1 VTDVLLSS
9 SVGWSLLAAL
19 SALWIFLGWYW
30 GRRAKSL
37 DGYMLAGRNVG
48 LALGT
53 ATAVATWIT
62 SNTTMLAPQFALQLG
77 VWGMVGYST
86 AALGLLLFAPIARRV
101 RALMPGGYTSA
112 EFIRLR
118 YGRRAWGVFL
128 VISLFY
134 AMTWLVS
141 MAMAGGK
148 LLEALSGIPYAWG
161 MTVILTVCVL
171 YTLMGGLFAVI
182 GTDFIQS
189 WLILVGLVVVA
200 VAVLVN
206 VSAETVH
213 AELAVRRPG
222 LLMVLMPAAIMAFF
236 NNMLFGLGEVFHSNV
251 WWSRA
256 FAMREGVGARAYG
269 LAALIWVPVPI
280 VAGFL
285 GLAAPALDINVP
297 SPDMAGPIVAGT
309 LLGDVGAVVVFVLV
323 FCSLASSI
331 DSLLA
336 ATADLVTNDV
346 VGGWLRPDADD
357 AVLRKIGT
365 RVVLALGAVTWLV
378 CLPNVGTLATVLFFA
393 GPLVGS
399 AIWPVLLGLYTRRMT
414 GGAATLAMVAGSATG
429 LAAYWGIGWYTGA
442 IVGTGVSFAI
452 CLVALRS
459 ADDDFEWHRL
469 AGHRAPEVAR

>member
-1 VTDVLLSS
+1 LTNSLLEP
-9 SVGWSLLAAL
+9 SVGWGLLGLL
-19 SALWIFLGWYW
+19 SVLWIFLGWFW

-37 DGYMLAGRNVG
+37 EGYMLAGRNVG

-86 AALGLLLFAPIARRV
+86 AALGLFLFAPMARRI
-101 RALMPGGYTSA
+101 RALMPSGFTSA
-112 EFIRLR
+112 EFVRLR
-118 YGRRAWGVFL
+118 YGRAAWGVFL
-128 VISLFY
+128 VISFFY
-134 AMTWLVS
+134 ALTWLVS

-148 LLEALSGIPYAWG
+148 LLQALSGIPYEYG
-161 MTVILTVCVL
+161 MTVILVVCVA

-189 WLILVGLVVVA
+189 WLILIGLVVVA
-200 VAVLVN
+200 ISVLSN
-206 VSAETVH
+206 VDVSEVHTQLAE
-213 AELAVRRPG
+213 RRPG
-222 LLMVLMPAAIMAFF
+222 LVSVLMPAAIMAFF

-256 FAMREGVGARAYG
+256 FAMREGVGPRAYA
-269 LAALIWVPVPI
+269 LAALIWLPVPV

-285 GLAAPALDINVP
+285 GLAAPALDINVI
-297 SPDMAGPIVAGT
+297 SPDMAGPVVAGT
-309 LLGDVGAVVVFVLV
+309 LLGQTGAVVVFLLV

-336 ATADLVTNDV
+336 ATTDLLTNDV
-346 VGGWLRPDADD
+346 VGSWLWPSASDVD
-357 AVLRKIGT
+357 LR
-365 RVVLALGAVTWLV
+365 RVSSAVVLILGLLTWIV

-399 AIWPVLLGLYTRRMT
+399 AIWPVLFGLYTERMS
-414 GGAATLAMVAGSATG
+414 GAAATAALTAGSLVG
-429 LAAYWGIGWYTGA
+429 LAAYQWIGWYTGA
-442 IVGTGVSFAI
+442 IVATGTSLAVCASMM
-452 CLVALRS
+452 ALRPGTF
-459 ADDDFEWHRL
+459 DWKDL
-469 AGHRAPEVAR
+469 ARHRAQEIG